1 MLAVHEDLGL
11 DDRDQA
17 ILLARGGVT
26 REAVGILADGLLG
39 GAGGARRD
47 LEDRAPLGEAGTEA
61 VVLGAARAKP
71 VEAGA
76 VRLAVGAG
84 ERLDALVDLDAG
96 DHALLLEEL
105 DEGLALLGLLADGL
119 VEHDAARDV
128 LAKIGSKEEQLAVR
142 AAVLLFVG
150 DADRREALADGAV
163 GLVRRQDALAA
174 ARDGL
179 GRGGE
184 LVPVLRAGAG
194 SCEVIGL
201 EREAEGAGGGL
212 GLLGLLGAGGG
223 GTLLLR
229 HLGLGV
235 CWGGC
240 SGAGHC
246 RSRTAK
252 ADGTEDG
259 RAGARQVDLDT
270 QPRPHQISQTVCM
283 RLSRSANPHGLPR

>member
-17 ILLARGGVT
+17 ILLARRGVA

-47 LEDRAPLGEAGTEA
+47 LEDRAPLGEAGAEA

-105 DEGLALLGLLADGL
+105 DEGLALLGLLAEGL

-128 LAKIGSKEEQLAVR
+128 LAKIGRQEEQLAVR

-150 DADRREALADGAV
+150 DADRGEALADGAV
-163 GLVRRQDALAA
+163 GLVRRQDALPPHAMALAVAA
-174 ARDGL
+174 SSSRYLAPGPAVAKSSASKEKPKEQAEDLAFLAFLAPAEEARFFFGIL
-179 GRGGE
+179 GWGC
-184 LVPVLRAGAG
+184 VVL
-194 SCEVIGL
+194 
-201 EREAEGAGGGL
+201 
-212 GLLGLLGAGGG
+212 LLL
-223 GTLLLR
+223 LLLR
-229 HLGLGV
+229 SWALPK
-235 CWGGC
+235 
-240 SGAGHC
+240 
-246 RSRTAK
+246 RTAK
-252 ADGTEDG
+252 
-259 RAGARQVDLDT
+259 
-270 QPRPHQISQTVCM
+270 
-283 RLSRSANPHGLPR
+283 

>member
-47 LEDRAPLGEAGTEA
+47 LEDRAPLGEAGAEA

-128 LAKIGSKEEQLAVR
+128 LAKIGSQKEQLAVR

-150 DADRREALADGAV
+150 DADRREALADGSV
-163 GLVRRQDALAA
+163 GLVRGEDALAA

-179 GRGGE
+179 GGGRE
-184 LVPVLRAGAG
+184 LVAVLGTRSGRHLGARL
-194 SCEVIGL
+194 V
-201 EREAEGAGGGL
+201 REAEGARGRGL
-212 GLLGLLGAGGG
+212 GLLGAAALGGG
-223 GTLLLR
+223 LALGR
-229 HLGLGV
+229 HRYMWVGV
-235 CWGGC
+235 WRRGGC
-240 SGAGHC
+240 VLWSEAL
-246 RSRTAK
+246 RSVS
-252 ADGTEDG
+252 TE
-259 RAGARQVDLDT
+259 RAAR
-270 QPRPHQISQTVCM
+270 RF
-283 RLSRSANPHGLPR
+283 RSIA

>member
-47 LEDRAPLGEAGTEA
+47 LEDRAPLGEAGAEA

-84 ERLDALVDLDAG
+84 ERLDALVDIDAG

-105 DEGLALLGLLADGL
+105 DEGLALLGLLAEGL

-128 LAKIGSKEEQLAVR
+128 LAKIGGQEEQLAVR

-150 DADRREALADGAV
+150 DADRGKALADGA
-163 GLVRRQDALAA
+163 GRLVRRQDALAA
-174 ARDGL
+174 ARNSL
-179 GRGGE
+179 GRGGQ
-184 LVPVLRAGAG
+184 LVAELRARSGEDEA
-194 SCEVIGL
+194 IGL
-201 EREAEGAGGGL
+201 EREAEGGRRGL
-212 GLLGLLGAGGG
+212 CLFRALGPGRRSSLLLGHAQ
-223 GTLLLR
+223 
-229 HLGLGV
+229 GLV
-235 CWGGC
+235 RRERP
-240 SGAGHC
+240 AERGHVVRALMC
-246 RSRTAK
+246 RR
-252 ADGTEDG
+252 
-259 RAGARQVDLDT
+259 DLAID
-270 QPRPHQISQTVCM
+270 HQ
-283 RLSRSANPHGLPR
+283 